1 MPNSTPPPLPT
12 PSGRPIA
19 AGPPA
24 SEGPSPLAAKLRQLG
39 MLPPLN
45 LKGEYALGAW
55 WTGRIGGVL
64 ALAAVIFYGVYLNIT
79 GDFPPWVLVGEIA
92 AIGIA
97 IFWVSLRL
105 SLRNQDLGRVIGAAG
120 LGVLQFTAW
129 STYGLAKF
137 KLFESVIGSSVLQ
150 FVAAIGVVVIAL
162 WRQDKL
168 FAQLAVIFA
177 GLAVFFAIQN
187 PDGGVTIPSSV
198 TMLGIAMVALIGVV
212 LMLRGGWGS
221 AGWLGLLVSQ
231 LCLGYWQY
239 HLGTGHYSVSIQLT
253 ALGCFAILWVA
264 GRLLTDPK
272 VIGGNRSHETFQ
284 LASFFVPALI
294 AFVACNP
301 ADYGRSNLG
310 FMLAAIA
317 LVLGW
322 LERTRFAN
330 ISQIMFISSLV
341 FAAAGMTVRLSDN
354 LWIAWLLAAALAQLL
369 ASRTKSSSLGRMA
382 TEALAA
388 VSAYFLIFNVA
399 GPTAALADLKPI
411 VLVYPWASLVAIA
424 GMALL
429 FSLRE
434 DWEHADEWQHFLR
447 ICGIIVLGGA
457 LVGVQLCGIYV
468 AGGTIHMSHWEMAG
482 WPWLVVGVIALFRY
496 RKALIWVALPAYF
509 VSCILALTWM
519 SSAATSPATDGWH
532 AFWLLIIGLT
542 QAGIIWKTAER
553 KEEWVLAL
561 QHAFTFTM
569 AFLLTWA
576 AFICG
581 LWFVPD
587 GWSAQVSAWFGGA
600 LLISAVAAWL
610 ALSESQ
616 FKKMVLALP
625 GFLAAYVVINGSAWG
640 DLTAFV
646 GPKGLVGGLF
656 WLLGLGL
663 LLRALAR
670 YTAQYADAE
679 GESMQR
685 PIIGT
690 LLLTH
695 TFWVCL
701 ALGGVFPVL
710 PSVCWVLASILIFV
724 MGHFNRSK
732 SFRMLGLAGLAC
744 VTCRMF
750 YVDITGTTS
759 RVIAVG
765 VIAMAFL
772 GIAWL
777 YGRMNAEQQEP
788 SP

>member
-19 AGPPA
+19 AAPPA
-24 SEGPSPLAAKLRQLG
+24 ADGPSPLAEKLRELG

-45 LKGEYALGAW
+45 LKGEYAIGAW

-64 ALAAVIFYGVYLNIT
+64 ALAAVIFYGVWLNVT
-79 GDFPPWVLVGEIA
+79 QSFPAWFMVGEIA
-92 AIGIA
+92 TIGIA
-97 IFWVSLRL
+97 IFWFSLRL
-105 SLRNQDLGRVIGAAG
+105 SLRNLDLGRVIGAAG
-120 LGVLQFTAW
+120 LGVLQFAAW
-129 STYGLAKF
+129 TTYGLPKF
-137 KLFESVIGSSVLQ
+137 QLFDSALGSSVLQ

-187 PDGGVTIPSSV
+187 PDSAVIIPPSVHVLGVI
-198 TMLGIAMVALIGVV
+198 MVALVGVV
-212 LMLRGGWGS
+212 LMLRGSWGS
-221 AGWLGLLVSQ
+221 AGWLGLFVSQ
-231 LCLGYWQY
+231 LCLAFWQY
-239 HLGTGHYSVSIQLT
+239 HLGTGHYSLSIQLT
-253 ALGCFAILWVA
+253 ALFCFATLWVA
-264 GRLLTDPK
+264 GRLLTDSQ
-272 VIGGNRSHETFQ
+272 VIGGTRSHETFL

-310 FMLAAIA
+310 FVMAAIA
-317 LVLGW
+317 LALGW
-322 LERTRFAN
+322 LERTRSAN
-330 ISQIMFISSLV
+330 ISQIMFISALV
-341 FAAAGMTVRLSDN
+341 FAAAGITARLSDN
-354 LWIAWLLAAALAQLL
+354 LWIVWLLAAALAQLL
-369 ASRTKSSSLGRMA
+369 ASRTKSIFGRTA

-388 VSAYFLIFNVA
+388 VSAYFLIFNVS
-399 GPTAALADLKPI
+399 GPAVALADLKPI
-411 VLVYPWASLVAIA
+411 IQVYPWASLVAIA

-429 FSLRE
+429 VSFRE
-434 DWEHADEWQHFLR
+434 DWEHTDEWQHLLR
-447 ICGIIVLGGA
+447 ICGLVVLGA
-457 LVGVQLCGIYV
+457 SLVCVQRQ
-468 AGGTIHMSHWEMAG
+468 AAPEMTG
-482 WPWLVVGVIALFRY
+482 WPWVVVGVIALFRY
-496 RKALIWVALPAYF
+496 RKALIWAALPAYL
-509 VSCILALTWM
+509 VSCILALVWM
-519 SSAATSPATDGWH
+519 SKAESSAMDGWH
-532 AFWLLIIGLT
+532 AFWLLVIGLT

-569 AFLLTWA
+569 AFLLTWS
-576 AFICG
+576 AFLCG
-581 LWFVPD
+581 IWCKSN
-587 GWSAQVSAWFGGA
+587 GWSSLVSAWFGGA

-625 GFLAAYVVINGSAWG
+625 GFLAAYVVINSGGWG
-640 DLTAFV
+640 NVAGFDA
-646 GPKGLVGGLF
+646 PQGLLGALL

-663 LLRALAR
+663 LLRVLAR

-690 LLLTH
+690 LLLIH

-750 YVDITGTTS
+750 YVDITGTSS

-765 VIAMAFL
+765 IIALAFL
-772 GIAWL
+772 GVAWL
-777 YGRMNAEQQEP
+777 YGRMNTEKQDP
-788 SP
+788 SS

>member
-1 MPNSTPPPLPT
+1 
-12 PSGRPIA
+12 
-19 AGPPA
+19 
-24 SEGPSPLAAKLRQLG
+24 

-64 ALAAVIFYGVYLNIT
+64 FLAAVIFYGVYLNIT
-79 GDFPPWVLVGEIA
+79 GNFPAWVMVSEIA

-129 STYGLAKF
+129 STYGLEKF

-150 FVAAIGVVVIAL
+150 FMAAIGVVVIAL

-212 LMLRGGWGS
+212 LMLRGRWGS
-221 AGWLGLLVSQ
+221 AGWLGLFVSQ
-231 LCLGYWQY
+231 LCLGFWQY

-253 ALGCFAILWVA
+253 ALFCFATLWIA

-341 FAAAGMTVRLSDN
+341 FAAAGVTVRLSDN
-354 LWIAWLLAAALAQLL
+354 LWVAWLLAAALAQLL

-429 FSLRE
+429 VSFRE
-434 DWEHADEWQHFLR
+434 DWEHTDEWQHLLR
-447 ICGIIVLGGA
+447 ICGLVVLGA
-457 LVGVQLCGIYV
+457 SLVGVQFHRH
-468 AGGTIHMSHWEMAG
+468 ATPEMTG
-482 WPWLVVGVIALFRY
+482 WPWLVVGVLSFLRY
-496 RKALIWVALPAYF
+496 RKGLIWAAVPAYL
-509 VSCILALTWM
+509 VSCILARTWI
-519 SSAATSPATDGWH
+519 SSASPKLDEQGWH

-561 QHAFTFTM
+561 QHTFTFTM
-569 AFLLTWA
+569 AFLMTWA
-576 AFICG
+576 AFFCG
-581 LWFVPD
+581 LWCVPD
-587 GWSAQVSAWFGGA
+587 GWSPQVSAWFGGA

-625 GFLAAYVVINGSAWG
+625 GFLAAYIMINGSAWG
-640 DLTAFV
+640 ALPAFV

-656 WLLGLGL
+656 WLLGLAL

-679 GESMQR
+679 GESSQR
-685 PIIGT
+685 PVIGA
-690 LLLTH
+690 LLLAYTL
-695 TFWVCL
+695 FVSVDMK
-701 ALGGVFPVL
+701 AEYAVA
-710 PSVCWVLASILIFV
+710 PSVVWVLASILFFV
-724 MGHFNRSK
+724 LGHFNYSK

-744 VTCRMF
+744 ATCRMF
-750 YVDITGTTS
+750 TVDITGTAS

-765 VIAMAFL
+765 VIAVAFL

-777 YGRMNAEQQEP
+777 YGRMNTEQQEP
-788 SP
+788 SS

>member
-19 AGPPA
+19 AAPPA
-24 SEGPSPLAAKLRQLG
+24 ADGPSPLAEKLRELG

-64 ALAAVIFYGVYLNIT
+64 ALAAVIFYGVWLNVT
-79 GDFPPWVLVGEIA
+79 QNFPAWFMVGEIA

-97 IFWVSLRL
+97 IFWFSLRL

-137 KLFESVIGSSVLQ
+137 KLFDSVLGSSVLQ

-187 PDGGVTIPSSV
+187 PDGGVKIDDYVNVLGV
-198 TMLGIAMVALIGVV
+198 TMVALIGVV
-212 LMLRGGWGS
+212 LMLRGSWGS
-221 AGWLGLLVSQ
+221 AGWLGLFVSQ
-231 LCLGYWQY
+231 LCLGFWQY

-253 ALGCFAILWVA
+253 ALFCFVTLWVG
-264 GRLLTDPK
+264 GRFLTDSK
-272 VIGGNRSHETFQ
+272 ILGGARSHETFQ

-294 AFVACNP
+294 AFVACDP
-301 ADYGRSNLG
+301 LHHGRSTLG
-310 FMLAAIA
+310 FELAAIA

-322 LERTRFAN
+322 LERARSAN
-330 ISQIMFISSLV
+330 ISQVMLISSLV
-341 FAAAGMTVRLSDN
+341 FAAAGFTSLLTDHR
-354 LWIAWLLAAALAQLL
+354 WIAWLLAAALAQLL
-369 ASRTKSSSLGRMA
+369 AARTKSSLGRSA

-388 VSAYFLIFNVA
+388 LSAFYLVLDGSA
-399 GPTAALADLKPI
+399 SSAAA
-411 VLVYPWASLVAIA
+411 VGYPWASLVAIA

-429 FSLRE
+429 VSFRQ
-434 DWEHADEWQHFLR
+434 DWEHTDEWQHLLR
-447 ICGIIVLGGA
+447 ICGLIVLGCA
-457 LVGVQLCGIYV
+457 LVGVQQDR
-468 AGGTIHMSHWEMAG
+468 MSPPEMTG
-482 WPWLVVGVIALFRY
+482 WPWLVVGVVAFLRY
-496 RKALIWVALPAYF
+496 RKGLIWAAVPAYL
-509 VSCILALTWM
+509 VSCMLALKWM
-519 SSAATSPATDGWH
+519 SSAAVHPATDGWH

-750 YVDITGTTS
+750 YVDITGTSS

-765 VIAMAFL
+765 IIALAFL
-772 GIAWL
+772 GVAWL
-777 YGRMNAEQQEP
+777 YGRMNTEKQDP
-788 SP
+788 SS

>member
-24 SEGPSPLAAKLRQLG
+24 SDGPSPLAEKLRELG

-64 ALAAVIFYGVYLNIT
+64 ALAAVIFYGVWLNVT
-79 GDFPPWVLVGEIA
+79 QDFPAWFMVGEIA
-92 AIGIA
+92 AIGVA
-97 IFWVSLRL
+97 IFWFSLRL
-105 SLRNQDLGRVIGAAG
+105 SLGNQDLGRVIGAAG

-129 STYGLAKF
+129 STYGLEKF
-137 KLFESVIGSSVLQ
+137 KLFESVLGSSVLQ

-187 PDGGVTIPSSV
+187 PDGGVKIDDYV
-198 TMLGIAMVALIGVV
+198 NVLGVAMVALIGVV
-212 LMLRGGWGS
+212 LMLRGSWGS
-221 AGWLGLLVSQ
+221 AGWLGLFVSQ
-231 LCLGYWQY
+231 LCLGFWQY
-239 HLGTGHYSVSIQLT
+239 HLGAGHYSVSIQLT
-253 ALGCFAILWVA
+253 ALFCFATLWVA
-264 GRLLTDPK
+264 GRLLTDAK
-272 VIGGNRSHETFQ
+272 VIGGARSHETFL

-310 FMLAAIA
+310 FVLAAIA
-317 LVLGW
+317 LALGW
-322 LERTRFAN
+322 SERARSAN
-330 ISQIMFISSLV
+330 ISQVMLISALV
-341 FAAAGMTVRLSDN
+341 FTATGITSRFTDN
-354 LWIAWLLAAALAQLL
+354 RWIAWLLAAALAQLM
-369 ASRTKSSSLGRMA
+369 ASKLESALGRTA
-382 TEALAA
+382 TEALSALA
-388 VSAYFLIFNVA
+388 AYFLIFEVVTPSGAAA
-399 GPTAALADLKPI
+399 G
-411 VLVYPWASLVAIA
+411 YPWSSLVAIA

-429 FSLRE
+429 VSLRE
-434 DWEHADEWQHFLR
+434 DWEHTDEWQYLLR
-447 ICGIIVLGGA
+447 ICGLIVLGVA
-457 LVGVQLCGIYV
+457 LVGVQFHRH
-468 AGGTIHMSHWEMAG
+468 ATPEMTG
-482 WPWLVVGVIALFRY
+482 WPWLVVGVIAFLRY
-496 RKALIWVALPAYF
+496 RKGLIWAALPAYL
-509 VSCILALTWM
+509 VSCLVALGWM
-519 SSAATSPATDGWH
+519 ASVTTLPATTGWH

-542 QAGIIWKTAER
+542 QAGIVWKTAER
-553 KEEWVLAL
+553 EEPWLLAL
-561 QHAFTFTM
+561 QHAFSFTM
-569 AFLLTWA
+569 AFLLTWS
-576 AFICG
+576 AFLCG
-581 LWFVPD
+581 VWCMAD
-587 GWSAQVSAWFGGA
+587 GWSSQVSAWLGGA

-625 GFLAAYVVINGSAWG
+625 GFLAAYVVINSGAWG
-640 DLTAFV
+640 SIKGFD
-646 GPKGLVGGLF
+646 GPQGLVGALF

-690 LLLTH
+690 LLLIH

-750 YVDITGTTS
+750 SVDITGTSS

-765 VIAMAFL
+765 IIALAFL
-772 GIAWL
+772 GVAWL
-777 YGRMNAEQQEP
+777 YGRMNTEKQDP
-788 SP
+788 SS

>member
-1 MPNSTPPPLPT
+1 
-12 PSGRPIA
+12 
-19 AGPPA
+19 
-24 SEGPSPLAAKLRQLG
+24 

-64 ALAAVIFYGVYLNIT
+64 ALAAVIFYGVWLNVT
-79 GDFPPWVLVGEIA
+79 QNFPAWFMVGEIA

-97 IFWVSLRL
+97 IFWFSLRL

-137 KLFESVIGSSVLQ
+137 KLFDSVLGSSVLQ

-187 PDGGVTIPSSV
+187 PDGGVKIDDYVNVLGV
-198 TMLGIAMVALIGVV
+198 TMVALIGVV
-212 LMLRGGWGS
+212 LMLRGSWGS
-221 AGWLGLLVSQ
+221 AGWLGLFVSQ
-231 LCLGYWQY
+231 LCLGFWQY

-253 ALGCFAILWVA
+253 ALFCFVTLWVG
-264 GRLLTDPK
+264 GRFLTDSK
-272 VIGGNRSHETFQ
+272 ILGGARSHETFQ

-294 AFVACNP
+294 AFVACDP
-301 ADYGRSNLG
+301 LHHGRSTLG
-310 FMLAAIA
+310 FELAAIA

-322 LERTRFAN
+322 LERARSAN
-330 ISQIMFISSLV
+330 ISQVMLISSLV
-341 FAAAGMTVRLSDN
+341 FAAAGFTSLLTDHR
-354 LWIAWLLAAALAQLL
+354 WIAWLLAAALAQLL
-369 ASRTKSSSLGRMA
+369 AARTKSSLGRSA

-388 VSAYFLIFNVA
+388 LSAFYLVLDGSA
-399 GPTAALADLKPI
+399 SSAAA
-411 VLVYPWASLVAIA
+411 VGYPWASLVAIA

-429 FSLRE
+429 VSFRQ
-434 DWEHADEWQHFLR
+434 DWEHTDEWQHLLR
-447 ICGIIVLGGA
+447 ICGLIVLGGA
-457 LVGVQLCGIYV
+457 LVGVQQDR
-468 AGGTIHMSHWEMAG
+468 MSPPEMTG
-482 WPWLVVGVIALFRY
+482 WPWLVVGVVAFLRY
-496 RKALIWVALPAYF
+496 RKGLIWAAVPAYL
-509 VSCILALTWM
+509 VSCMLALKWM
-519 SSAATSPATDGWH
+519 SSAAVHPATDGWH

-750 YVDITGTTS
+750 YVDITGTSS

-765 VIAMAFL
+765 IIALAFL
-772 GIAWL
+772 GVAWL
-777 YGRMNAEQQEP
+777 YGRMNTEKQDP
-788 SP
+788 SS

>member
-1 MPNSTPPPLPT
+1 
-12 PSGRPIA
+12 
-19 AGPPA
+19 
-24 SEGPSPLAAKLRQLG
+24 

-64 ALAAVIFYGVYLNIT
+64 FLAAVIFYGIYLNIT
-79 GDFPPWVLVGEIA
+79 GDFPAWVMVSEIA

-97 IFWVSLRL
+97 IFWLSLRL

-129 STYGLAKF
+129 STYGLEKF
-137 KLFESVIGSSVLQ
+137 KLFDSVLGSSVLQ

-177 GLAVFFAIQN
+177 GLAVFFAVQN
-187 PDGGVTIPSSV
+187 PDVGVKIDDYVNVLGVT
-198 TMLGIAMVALIGVV
+198 MVALIGVV
-212 LMLRGGWGS
+212 LMLRGSWGS
-221 AGWLGLLVSQ
+221 AGWLGLFISQ
-231 LCLGYWQY
+231 LCLGFWQY
-239 HLGTGHYSVSIQLT
+239 HLGTGHNSVSIQLT
-253 ALGCFAILWVA
+253 ALCCFATLWVA
-264 GRLLTDPK
+264 GRLLTDSK
-272 VIGGNRSHETFQ
+272 VIGGTRSHETFL

-294 AFVACNP
+294 AFVACNSS
-301 ADYGRSNLG
+301 ADGRSNLG
-310 FMLAAIA
+310 FVLAAIA

-322 LERTRFAN
+322 LERARSTN
-330 ISQIMFISSLV
+330 ISQIMFLSALV
-341 FAAAGMTVRLSDN
+341 FAAAGITARLSDN
-354 LWIAWLLAAALAQLL
+354 LWIVWLLAAALAQLL
-369 ASRTKSSSLGRMA
+369 ASRTKTSPLGRMA

-388 VSAYFLIFNVA
+388 VSAYFLVFNGA

-411 VLVYPWASLVAIA
+411 IQVYPWASLVAIA

-429 FSLRE
+429 VSFRE
-434 DWEHADEWQHFLR
+434 DWEHTDEWQYLLR
-447 ICGIIVLGGA
+447 ICGLVVLGAA
-457 LVGVQLCGIYV
+457 LVGVQQCGVFVI
-468 AGGTIHMSHWEMAG
+468 GGAMHLSHPEMAG
-482 WPWLVVGVIALFRY
+482 WPWLVVGVIAIFRY
-496 RKALIWVALPAYF
+496 RKALIWAALPAYF

-519 SSAATSPATDGWH
+519 SSTSPNPNEQGWY

-542 QAGIIWKTAER
+542 QASIIWKTAER

-561 QHAFTFTM
+561 QHTFTFTM
-569 AFLLTWA
+569 SFLLTWS
-576 AFICG
+576 AFLCG
-581 LWFVPD
+581 VWCSSI
-587 GWSAQVSAWFGGA
+587 GWSSQVSAWFGGA

-625 GFLAAYVVINGSAWG
+625 GFLAAYVVINISFWRNIPGFDAPQG
-640 DLTAFV
+640 FV
-646 GPKGLVGGLF
+646 GALF

-663 LLRALAR
+663 VLRALAR
-670 YTAQYADAE
+670 YTAQYADAD

-690 LLLTH
+690 LLLAH

-701 ALGGVFPVL
+701 ALGGANPVL
-710 PSVCWVLASILIFV
+710 PSVFWVLSSILIFL

-744 VTCRMF
+744 TTCRMF
-750 YVDITGTTS
+750 SVDITGTAS
-759 RVIAVG
+759 RFIAVG
-765 VIAMAFL
+765 VIALAFL
-772 GIAWL
+772 GVAWL
-777 YGRMNAEQQEP
+777 YGRMNTEKQEP
-788 SP
+788 NS

>member
-1 MPNSTPPPLPT
+1 MPNSNPPPLPT

-19 AGPPA
+19 AAPPA
-24 SEGPSPLAAKLRQLG
+24 GEGPSPLAAKLRDLG

-64 ALAAVIFYGVYLNIT
+64 ALAAVIFYGVWLNVT
-79 GDFPPWVLVGEIA
+79 QNFPAWFMVGEIA

-97 IFWVSLRL
+97 IFWFSLRL

-120 LGVLQFTAW
+120 LGVLQFAAW
-129 STYGLAKF
+129 STYGLEKF
-137 KLFESVIGSSVLQ
+137 KLFDSVLGSSVLQ

-177 GLAVFFAIQN
+177 GLAVFFAVQN
-187 PDGGVTIPSSV
+187 PDVGVKIDDYV
-198 TMLGIAMVALIGVV
+198 NVLGVIMVALIGVV
-212 LMLRGGWGS
+212 LMLRGSWGS

-231 LCLGYWQY
+231 LCLGFWQY

-253 ALGCFAILWVA
+253 ALFCFVTLWVG
-264 GRLLTDPK
+264 GRFLTDSK
-272 VIGGNRSHETFQ
+272 ILGGARSHETFQ

-294 AFVACNP
+294 AFVACDP
-301 ADYGRSNLG
+301 LHHGRSTLG
-310 FMLAAIA
+310 FELAAIA

-322 LERTRFAN
+322 LERARSAN
-330 ISQIMFISSLV
+330 ISQVMLISSLV
-341 FAAAGMTVRLSDN
+341 FAAAGFTSLLTDHR
-354 LWIAWLLAAALAQLL
+354 WIAWLLAAALAQLL
-369 ASRTKSSSLGRMA
+369 AARTKSSLGRSA

-388 VSAYFLIFNVA
+388 LSAFYLVLD
-399 GPTAALADLKPI
+399 GTASSAAA
-411 VLVYPWASLVAIA
+411 VGYPWASLVAIA

-429 FSLRE
+429 VSFRQ
-434 DWEHADEWQHFLR
+434 DWEHTDEWQHLLR
-447 ICGIIVLGGA
+447 ICGLIVLGCA
-457 LVGVQLCGIYV
+457 LVGVQQDR
-468 AGGTIHMSHWEMAG
+468 MSPPEMTG
-482 WPWLVVGVIALFRY
+482 WPWLVVGVVAFLRY
-496 RKALIWVALPAYF
+496 RKGLIWAAVPAYL
-509 VSCILALTWM
+509 VSCMLALKWM
-519 SSAATSPATDGWH
+519 SSAAVHPATDGWH

-553 KEEWVLAL
+553 KEEWILAL

-569 AFLLTWA
+569 AFLMTWA

-587 GWSAQVSAWFGGA
+587 GWSAQVAAWFGGA

-625 GFLAAYVVINGSAWG
+625 GFLVAYVVINVSDWG
-640 DLTAFV
+640 NIAGFD

-670 YTAQYADAE
+670 YTLQYADE
-679 GESMQR
+679 DGESMQR
-685 PIIGT
+685 PVIGT
-690 LLLTH
+690 LLLVH
-695 TFWVCL
+695 TFWIFL
-701 ALGGVFPVL
+701 ALKEQFAVL
-710 PSVCWVLASILIFV
+710 PSVAWVLSSILFFV
-724 MGHFNRSK
+724 LGHFNHSK

-744 VTCRMF
+744 ATCRMF
-750 YVDITGTTS
+750 YTDITGTST

-765 VIAMAFL
+765 IIALAFL
-772 GIAWL
+772 GVAWL
-777 YGRMNAEQQEP
+777 YGRMNTEKQDP
-788 SP
+788 SS

>member
-19 AGPPA
+19 AAPPA
-24 SEGPSPLAAKLRQLG
+24 ADGPSPLAAKLRELG

-64 ALAAVIFYGVYLNIT
+64 FLAAVIFYGIYLNIN
-79 GDFPPWVLVGEIA
+79 GNFPAWFMVGEIA

-97 IFWVSLRL
+97 IFWFSLRL

-120 LGVLQFTAW
+120 LGVLQFAAW
-129 STYGLAKF
+129 STYGLKHF
-137 KLFESVIGSSVLQ
+137 NIGFDSMLGSSVLQ

-162 WRQDKL
+162 WRQDKW
-168 FAQLAVIFA
+168 FAQLAVVFA
-177 GLAVFFAIQN
+177 GVAVFFAIQN
-187 PDGGVTIPSSV
+187 PDSAVKIDDYVNVLGVI
-198 TMLGIAMVALIGVV
+198 MVALIGVV
-212 LMLRGGWGS
+212 LMLRGSWGS

-231 LCLGYWQY
+231 LCLSYWQY
-239 HLGTGHYSVSIQLT
+239 HLGTGHYSVAIQLT
-253 ALGCFAILWVA
+253 ALFCFATLWVG
-264 GRLLTDPK
+264 GRFLTDSK
-272 VIGGNRSHETFQ
+272 ILGGTRSHETFQ

-294 AFVACNP
+294 AFVACSP

-310 FMLAAIA
+310 FVLAAIA

-322 LERTRFAN
+322 LERARSTN
-330 ISQIMFISSLV
+330 ISQIMFISALV
-341 FAAAGMTVRLSDN
+341 FAAAGITARLSDN
-354 LWIAWLLAAALAQLL
+354 LWIVWLLAAALAQLL
-369 ASRTKSSSLGRMA
+369 ATRTKSILGRTA

-399 GPTAALADLKPI
+399 GSTTAA
-411 VLVYPWASLVAIA
+411 VGYPWASLVAIA

-429 FSLRE
+429 VSFRE
-434 DWEHADEWQHFLR
+434 EWEHTDEWQYFLR
-447 ICGIIVLGGA
+447 ICGLVVLGAA
-457 LVGVQLCGIYV
+457 LVGVQQCGVRMI
-468 AGGTIHMSHWEMAG
+468 GGAMHMSHQEMTG
-482 WPWLVVGVIALFRY
+482 WPWLVVGAIAIFRY
-496 RKALIWVALPAYF
+496 RKALIWAALPAYL

-519 SSAATSPATDGWH
+519 SSAATHPATDGWH

-581 LWFVPD
+581 LWFVPN

-670 YTAQYADAE
+670 YTAQYADQE
-679 GESMQR
+679 GESAQR
-685 PIIGT
+685 TVIGA
-690 LLLTH
+690 LLLVYTLYVSVGM
-695 TFWVCL
+695 TAEYSVT
-701 ALGGVFPVL
+701 
-710 PSVCWVLASILIFV
+710 PSVVWVLAAILFFV
-724 MGHFNRSK
+724 LGHFNRSK
-732 SFRMLGLAGLAC
+732 SFRMLGLAGLAFA
-744 VTCRMF
+744 TCRMF
-750 YVDITGTTS
+750 TVDITGTAS
-759 RVIAVG
+759 RVVAVGIIAV
-765 VIAMAFL
+765 AFL
-772 GIAWL
+772 GVAWL
-777 YGRMNAEQQEP
+777 YGRMNTEKQDPAA
-788 SP
+788 

>member
-1 MPNSTPPPLPT
+1 
-12 PSGRPIA
+12 
-19 AGPPA
+19 
-24 SEGPSPLAAKLRQLG
+24 

-64 ALAAVIFYGVYLNIT
+64 ALAAVIFYGVWLNVT
-79 GDFPPWVLVGEIA
+79 QNFPAWFMVGEIA

-97 IFWVSLRL
+97 IFWFSLRL

-137 KLFESVIGSSVLQ
+137 KLFDSVLGSSVLQ

-187 PDGGVTIPSSV
+187 PDGGVKIDDYVNVLGV
-198 TMLGIAMVALIGVV
+198 TMVALIGVV
-212 LMLRGGWGS
+212 LMLRGSWGS
-221 AGWLGLLVSQ
+221 AGWLGLFVSQ
-231 LCLGYWQY
+231 LCLGFWQY

-253 ALGCFAILWVA
+253 ALFCFVTLWVG
-264 GRLLTDPK
+264 GRFLTDSK
-272 VIGGNRSHETFQ
+272 ILGGARSHETFQ

-294 AFVACNP
+294 AFVACDP
-301 ADYGRSNLG
+301 LHHGRSTLG
-310 FMLAAIA
+310 FELAAIA

-322 LERTRFAN
+322 LERARSAN
-330 ISQIMFISSLV
+330 ISQVMLISSLV
-341 FAAAGMTVRLSDN
+341 FAAAGFTSLLTDHR
-354 LWIAWLLAAALAQLL
+354 WIAWLLAAALAQLL
-369 ASRTKSSSLGRMA
+369 AARTKSSLGRSA

-388 VSAYFLIFNVA
+388 LSAFYLVLDGSA
-399 GPTAALADLKPI
+399 SSAAA
-411 VLVYPWASLVAIA
+411 VGYPWASLVAIA

-429 FSLRE
+429 VSFRQ
-434 DWEHADEWQHFLR
+434 DWEHTDEWQHLLR
-447 ICGIIVLGGA
+447 ICGLIVLGCA
-457 LVGVQLCGIYV
+457 LVGVQQDR
-468 AGGTIHMSHWEMAG
+468 MSPPEMTG
-482 WPWLVVGVIALFRY
+482 WPWLVVGVVAFLRY
-496 RKALIWVALPAYF
+496 RKGLIWAAVPAYL
-509 VSCILALTWM
+509 VSCMLALKWM
-519 SSAATSPATDGWH
+519 SSAAVHPATDGWH

-750 YVDITGTTS
+750 YVDITGTSS

-765 VIAMAFL
+765 IIALAFL
-772 GIAWL
+772 GVAWL
-777 YGRMNAEQQEP
+777 YGRMNTEKQDP
-788 SP
+788 SS

>member
-1 MPNSTPPPLPT
+1 
-12 PSGRPIA
+12 
-19 AGPPA
+19 
-24 SEGPSPLAAKLRQLG
+24 

-64 ALAAVIFYGVYLNIT
+64 ALAAVIFYGVWLNVT
-79 GDFPPWVLVGEIA
+79 QNFPAWFMVGEIA

-97 IFWVSLRL
+97 IFWFSLRL

-137 KLFESVIGSSVLQ
+137 KLFDSVLGSSVLQ

-187 PDGGVTIPSSV
+187 PDGGVKIDDYVNVLGV
-198 TMLGIAMVALIGVV
+198 TMVALIGVV
-212 LMLRGGWGS
+212 LMLRGSWGS
-221 AGWLGLLVSQ
+221 AGWLGLFVSQ
-231 LCLGYWQY
+231 LCLGFWQY

-253 ALGCFAILWVA
+253 ALFCFATLWVA
-264 GRLLTDPK
+264 GRLLTDSK
-272 VIGGNRSHETFQ
+272 VIGGTRSHETFL

-310 FMLAAIA
+310 FVLAVIA
-317 LVLGW
+317 LALGW
-322 LERTRFAN
+322 LERARSAN
-330 ISQIMFISSLV
+330 ISQVMLISAMV
-341 FAAAGMTVRLSDN
+341 FAAAGITARLSDN
-354 LWIAWLLAAALAQLL
+354 LWIVWLLAAALAQLM
-369 ASRTKSSSLGRMA
+369 ASRTKSILGRTA

-388 VSAYFLIFNVA
+388 VSAYFLIFNVS
-399 GPTAALADLKPI
+399 GPAVALADLKPI
-411 VLVYPWASLVAIA
+411 IQVYPWASLVAIA

-429 FSLRE
+429 VSFRE
-434 DWEHADEWQHFLR
+434 DWEHTDEWQHLLR
-447 ICGIIVLGGA
+447 ICGLVVLGA
-457 LVGVQLCGIYV
+457 SLVCVQRQ
-468 AGGTIHMSHWEMAG
+468 AAPEMTG
-482 WPWLVVGVIALFRY
+482 WPWVVVGVIALFRY
-496 RKALIWVALPAYF
+496 RKALIWAALPAYL
-509 VSCILALTWM
+509 VSCILALVWM
-519 SSAATSPATDGWH
+519 SKAESSAMAGWH
-532 AFWLLIIGLT
+532 AFWLLVIGLT

-569 AFLLTWA
+569 AFLLTWS
-576 AFICG
+576 AFLCG
-581 LWFVPD
+581 IWCKSN
-587 GWSAQVSAWFGGA
+587 GWSSLISAWFGGA

-625 GFLAAYVVINGSAWG
+625 GFLAAYVVINSGGWG
-640 DLTAFV
+640 NVAGFDA
-646 GPKGLVGGLF
+646 PQGLLGALL

-690 LLLTH
+690 LLLIH

-710 PSVCWVLASILIFV
+710 PSVCWVLASILVFV

-750 YVDITGTTS
+750 TVDITGTSS

-765 VIAMAFL
+765 IIALAFL
-772 GIAWL
+772 GVAWL
-777 YGRMNAEQQEP
+777 YGRMNTEKQDP
-788 SP
+788 SS

>member
-1 MPNSTPPPLPT
+1 MPNNTPPPLPT
-12 PSGRPIA
+12 SSGPSQA
-19 AGPPA
+19 D
-24 SEGPSPLAAKLRQLG
+24 GPSPLAEKLRELG

-64 ALAAVIFYGVYLNIT
+64 ALAAVIFYGVWLNVT
-79 GDFPPWVLVGEIA
+79 QNFPAWFMVGEIA

-97 IFWVSLRL
+97 IFWFSLRL

-137 KLFESVIGSSVLQ
+137 KLFDSVLGSSVLQ

-187 PDGGVTIPSSV
+187 PDGGVKIDDYVNVLGV
-198 TMLGIAMVALIGVV
+198 TMVALIGVV
-212 LMLRGGWGS
+212 LMLRGSWGS
-221 AGWLGLLVSQ
+221 AGWLGLFVSQ
-231 LCLGYWQY
+231 LCLGFWQY

-253 ALGCFAILWVA
+253 ALFCFVTLWVG
-264 GRLLTDPK
+264 GRFLTDSK
-272 VIGGNRSHETFQ
+272 ILGGARSHETFQ

-294 AFVACNP
+294 AFVACDP
-301 ADYGRSNLG
+301 LHHGRSTLG
-310 FMLAAIA
+310 FELAAIA

-322 LERTRFAN
+322 LERARSAN
-330 ISQIMFISSLV
+330 ISQVMLISSLV
-341 FAAAGMTVRLSDN
+341 FAAAGFTSLLTDHR
-354 LWIAWLLAAALAQLL
+354 WIAWLLAAALAQLL
-369 ASRTKSSSLGRMA
+369 AARTKSSLGRSA

-388 VSAYFLIFNVA
+388 LSAFYLVLDGSA
-399 GPTAALADLKPI
+399 SSAAA
-411 VLVYPWASLVAIA
+411 VGYPWASLVAIA

-429 FSLRE
+429 VSFRQ
-434 DWEHADEWQHFLR
+434 DWEHTDEWQHLLR
-447 ICGIIVLGGA
+447 ICGLIVLGGA
-457 LVGVQLCGIYV
+457 LVGVQQDR
-468 AGGTIHMSHWEMAG
+468 MSPPEMTG
-482 WPWLVVGVIALFRY
+482 WPWLVVGVVAFLRY
-496 RKALIWVALPAYF
+496 RKGLIWAAVPAYL
-509 VSCILALTWM
+509 VSCMLALKWM
-519 SSAATSPATDGWH
+519 SSAAVHPATDGWH

-750 YVDITGTTS
+750 YVDITGTSS

-765 VIAMAFL
+765 IIALAFL
-772 GIAWL
+772 GVAWL
-777 YGRMNAEQQEP
+777 YGRMNTEKQDP
-788 SP
+788 SS

>member
-24 SEGPSPLAAKLRQLG
+24 SEGPSPLAEKLRELG

-64 ALAAVIFYGVYLNIT
+64 FLAAVIFYGVYLNIT

-129 STYGLAKF
+129 STYGLEKF

-341 FAAAGMTVRLSDN
+341 FAAAGMTVRLSGN
-354 LWIAWLLAAALAQLL
+354 LWVAWLLAAALAQLL
-369 ASRTKSSSLGRMA
+369 ASRTKSSPLGRMA

-411 VLVYPWASLVAIA
+411 VPVYPWASLVAIA

-429 FSLRE
+429 VSFRE
-434 DWEHADEWQHFLR
+434 DWEHTDEWQHFLR
-447 ICGIIVLGGA
+447 ICGLMVLGA
-457 LVGVQLCGIYV
+457 TLVGVQLCGIYV
-468 AGGTIHMSHWEMAG
+468 EGGSIHLSYPEMAG

-496 RKALIWVALPAYF
+496 RKALIWAAVPSYLW
-509 VSCILALTWM
+509 SCMLALAWM
-519 SSAATSPATDGWH
+519 SKAVPSETDGWH

-553 KEEWVLAL
+553 KEEWILAL

-569 AFLLTWA
+569 AFLMTWA

-581 LWFVPD
+581 LWCLPN
-587 GWSAQVSAWFGGA
+587 GWSPQVSAWFGGA

-610 ALSESQ
+610 ALAESH

-625 GFLAAYVVINGSAWG
+625 GFLVAYTIITGSEWG
-640 DLTAFV
+640 HIQDFV
-646 GPKGLVGGLF
+646 GPKGIVGGLF

-663 LLRALAR
+663 LLRVLAR
-670 YTAQYADAE
+670 YTQDYADEE
-679 GESMQR
+679 GESTQR
-685 PIIGT
+685 PVIGSFLLAYT
-690 LLLTH
+690 LYVSVDMTAEYA
-695 TFWVCL
+695 V
-701 ALGGVFPVL
+701 A
-710 PSVCWVLASILIFV
+710 PSVVWVLASILFFV
-724 MGHFNRSK
+724 LGHFNYSK

-744 VTCRMF
+744 ATCRMF
-750 YVDITGTTS
+750 TVDITETGS

-765 VIAMAFL
+765 VIAIAFL

-788 SP
+788 SS

>member
-1 MPNSTPPPLPT
+1 MRPIKIFNDRSRACCGIINLMPNNTPPPLPT
-12 PSGRPIA
+12 SSGPSQA
-19 AGPPA
+19 D
-24 SEGPSPLAAKLRQLG
+24 GPSPLAEKLRELG

-64 ALAAVIFYGVYLNIT
+64 FLAAVIFYGVYLNIT

-97 IFWVSLRL
+97 IFWFSLRL

-120 LGVLQFTAW
+120 LGVLQFAAW
-129 STYGLAKF
+129 STYGLTKF
-137 KLFESVIGSSVLQ
+137 KLFDSVLGSSVLQ
-150 FVAAIGVVVIAL
+150 FVAAIVVVVIAL

-187 PDGGVTIPSSV
+187 PDVGVKIDDYVNVLGVT
-198 TMLGIAMVALIGVV
+198 MVALIGVV

-231 LCLGYWQY
+231 LCLGFWQV
-239 HLGTGHYSVSIQLT
+239 HLGGTGHYSVSIQLT
-253 ALGCFAILWVA
+253 ALLCFATLWVA
-264 GRLLTDPK
+264 GRLLTDSK

-294 AFVACNP
+294 AFVACSP

-310 FMLAAIA
+310 FELAAIA

-322 LERTRFAN
+322 LERARSAN
-330 ISQIMFISSLV
+330 ISQVMLISSLV
-341 FAAAGMTVRLSDN
+341 FTAAGITTIYTDN
-354 LWIAWLLAAALAQLL
+354 RWIAWLLAAALAQLL
-369 ASRTKSSSLGRMA
+369 ASRTRSSLGRTA
-382 TEALAA
+382 TEALSALAA
-388 VSAYFLIFNVA
+388 FYLIFQSGSA
-399 GPTAALADLKPI
+399 SLG
-411 VLVYPWASLVAIA
+411 YPWASLVAIA

-429 FSLRE
+429 LSFRE
-434 DWEHADEWQHFLR
+434 DWEHTDEWQHLLR
-447 ICGIIVLGGA
+447 ICGLVVLGVA
-457 LVGVQLCGIYV
+457 LVGVQ
-468 AGGTIHMSHWEMAG
+468 HPRSHPEMAG
-482 WPWLVVGVIALFRY
+482 WPWLVIGVIAFLRY
-496 RKALIWVALPAYF
+496 RKGLIWAAVPAYM
-509 VSCILALTWM
+509 VSCLLALKWM
-519 SSAATSPATDGWH
+519 SATSPNPAEQGWH

-553 KEEWVLAL
+553 KEEWILAL

-569 AFLLTWA
+569 AFLMTWS
-576 AFICG
+576 AFLCG
-581 LWFVPD
+581 VWCKSN
-587 GWSAQVSAWFGGA
+587 GWSSLVSAWFGGA

-625 GFLAAYVVINGSAWG
+625 GFLAAYVVINSGGWG
-640 DLTAFV
+640 NVAGFDA
-646 GPKGLVGGLF
+646 PQGLLGALL

-685 PIIGT
+685 PVIG
-690 LLLTH
+690 LLLLAH

-701 ALGGVFPVL
+701 ALGVVFPVL
-710 PSVCWVLASILIFV
+710 PSVCWVLASILFFV
-724 MGHFNRSK
+724 LGHFNHSK
-732 SFRMLGLAGLAC
+732 SFRMLGLAGLAFA
-744 VTCRMF
+744 TCRMF
-750 YVDITGTTS
+750 TVDITGTSS

-765 VIAMAFL
+765 IIALAFL
-772 GIAWL
+772 GVAWL
-777 YGRMNAEQQEP
+777 YGRMNTEKQD
-788 SP
+788 SGS

>member
-1 MPNSTPPPLPT
+1 
-12 PSGRPIA
+12 
-19 AGPPA
+19 
-24 SEGPSPLAAKLRQLG
+24 

-45 LKGEYALGAW
+45 LKGEYAIGAW

-64 ALAAVIFYGVYLNIT
+64 ALAAVIFYGVWLNVT
-79 GDFPPWVLVGEIA
+79 QNFPAWFMVGEIA

-97 IFWVSLRL
+97 IFWFSLRL

-137 KLFESVIGSSVLQ
+137 KLFDSVLGSSVLQ

-187 PDGGVTIPSSV
+187 PDGGVKIDDYVNVLGV
-198 TMLGIAMVALIGVV
+198 TMVALIGVV
-212 LMLRGGWGS
+212 LMLRGSWGS
-221 AGWLGLLVSQ
+221 AGWLGLFVSQ
-231 LCLGYWQY
+231 LCLGFWQY

-253 ALGCFAILWVA
+253 ALFCFATLWVA
-264 GRLLTDPK
+264 GRLLTDSK
-272 VIGGNRSHETFQ
+272 VIGGTRSHETFL

-310 FMLAAIA
+310 FVLAVIA
-317 LVLGW
+317 LALGW
-322 LERTRFAN
+322 LERARSAN
-330 ISQIMFISSLV
+330 ISQVMLISAMV
-341 FAAAGMTVRLSDN
+341 FAATGITARLSDN
-354 LWIAWLLAAALAQLL
+354 LWIVWLLAAALAQLL
-369 ASRTKSSSLGRMA
+369 ASRTKSILGRTA

-388 VSAYFLIFNVA
+388 LSAFYLVFD
-399 GPTAALADLKPI
+399 GTASSAAA
-411 VLVYPWASLVAIA
+411 VGYPWASLVAIA
-424 GMALL
+424 SMALL
-429 FSLRE
+429 VSFRQ
-434 DWEHADEWQHFLR
+434 DWEHADEWQHLLR
-447 ICGIIVLGGA
+447 ICGLIVLGCV
-457 LVGVQLCGIYV
+457 LVGVQQDR
-468 AGGTIHMSHWEMAG
+468 MSPPEMTG
-482 WPWLVVGVIALFRY
+482 WPWLVVGVVAFLRY
-496 RKALIWVALPAYF
+496 RKGLIWAAVPAYL
-509 VSCILALTWM
+509 VSCMLALVWM
-519 SSAATSPATDGWH
+519 SKAESSAMDGWH
-532 AFWLLIIGLT
+532 AFWLLVIGLT

-569 AFLLTWA
+569 AFLLTWS
-576 AFICG
+576 AFLCG
-581 LWFVPD
+581 VWCKSN
-587 GWSAQVSAWFGGA
+587 GWSSLVSAWLGGA

-625 GFLAAYVVINGSAWG
+625 GFLAAYVVINSGGWG
-640 DLTAFV
+640 NVAGFDA
-646 GPKGLVGGLF
+646 PQGLLGALL

-690 LLLTH
+690 LLLIH

-710 PSVCWVLASILIFV
+710 PSVCWVLASILVFV

-750 YVDITGTTS
+750 YVDITGTSS

-765 VIAMAFL
+765 IIALAFL
-772 GIAWL
+772 GVAWL
-777 YGRMNAEQQEP
+777 YGRMITEKQDP
-788 SP
+788 SS

>member
-19 AGPPA
+19 AAPPA
-24 SEGPSPLAAKLRQLG
+24 ADGPSPLAEKLRELG

-64 ALAAVIFYGVYLNIT
+64 ALAAVIFYGVWLNVT
-79 GDFPPWVLVGEIA
+79 QNFPAWFMVGEIA

-97 IFWVSLRL
+97 IFWFSLRL

-137 KLFESVIGSSVLQ
+137 KLFDSVLGSSVLQ

-187 PDGGVTIPSSV
+187 PDGGVKIDDYVNVLGV
-198 TMLGIAMVALIGVV
+198 TMVALIGVV
-212 LMLRGGWGS
+212 LMLRGSWGS
-221 AGWLGLLVSQ
+221 AGWLGLFVSQ
-231 LCLGYWQY
+231 LCLGFWQY

-253 ALGCFAILWVA
+253 ALFCFVTLWVG
-264 GRLLTDPK
+264 GRFLTDSK
-272 VIGGNRSHETFQ
+272 ILGGARSHETFQ

-294 AFVACNP
+294 AFVACDP
-301 ADYGRSNLG
+301 LHHGRSTLG
-310 FMLAAIA
+310 FELAAIA

-322 LERTRFAN
+322 LERARSAN
-330 ISQIMFISSLV
+330 ISQVMLISSLV
-341 FAAAGMTVRLSDN
+341 FAAAGFTSLLTDHR
-354 LWIAWLLAAALAQLL
+354 WIAWLLAAALAQLL
-369 ASRTKSSSLGRMA
+369 AARTKSSLGRSA

-388 VSAYFLIFNVA
+388 LSAFYLVLDGSA
-399 GPTAALADLKPI
+399 SSAAA
-411 VLVYPWASLVAIA
+411 VGYPWASLVAIA

-429 FSLRE
+429 VSFRQ
-434 DWEHADEWQHFLR
+434 DWEHTDEWQHLLR
-447 ICGIIVLGGA
+447 ICGLIVLGGA
-457 LVGVQLCGIYV
+457 LVGVQQDR
-468 AGGTIHMSHWEMAG
+468 MSPPEMTG
-482 WPWLVVGVIALFRY
+482 WPWLVVGVVAFLRY
-496 RKALIWVALPAYF
+496 RKGLIWAAVPAYL
-509 VSCILALTWM
+509 VSCMLALKWM
-519 SSAATSPATDGWH
+519 SSAAVHPATDGWH

-750 YVDITGTTS
+750 YVDITGTSS

-765 VIAMAFL
+765 IIALAFL
-772 GIAWL
+772 GVAWL
-777 YGRMNAEQQEP
+777 YGRMNTEKQDP
-788 SP
+788 SS

>member
-1 MPNSTPPPLPT
+1 MPNSTPPPPLPT

-24 SEGPSPLAAKLRQLG
+24 SEGPSPLAAKLRELG

-64 ALAAVIFYGVYLNIT
+64 ALAAVIFYGVWLNVT
-79 GDFPPWVLVGEIA
+79 QNFPAWFMVGEIA

-97 IFWVSLRL
+97 IFWFSLRL

-137 KLFESVIGSSVLQ
+137 KLFDSVLGSSVLQ

-187 PDGGVTIPSSV
+187 PDGGVKIDDYVNVLGV
-198 TMLGIAMVALIGVV
+198 TMVALIGVV
-212 LMLRGGWGS
+212 LMLRGSWGS
-221 AGWLGLLVSQ
+221 AGWLGLFVSQ
-231 LCLGYWQY
+231 LCLGFWQY

-294 AFVACNP
+294 AFVACSP

-310 FMLAAIA
+310 FVLAAIA

-322 LERTRFAN
+322 LESTRFAN

-341 FAAAGMTVRLSDN
+341 FAAAGFTSLLTDHR
-354 LWIAWLLAAALAQLL
+354 WIAWLLAAALAQLL
-369 ASRTKSSSLGRMA
+369 AARTKSSLGRSA

-388 VSAYFLIFNVA
+388 LSAFYLVFD
-399 GPTAALADLKPI
+399 GTASSAAA
-411 VLVYPWASLVAIA
+411 VGYPWASLVAIA

-429 FSLRE
+429 VSFRQ
-434 DWEHADEWQHFLR
+434 DWEHADEWQHLLR
-447 ICGIIVLGGA
+447 ICGLIVLGCV
-457 LVGVQLCGIYV
+457 LVGVQQDR
-468 AGGTIHMSHWEMAG
+468 MSPPEMTG
-482 WPWLVVGVIALFRY
+482 WPWLVVGVVAFLRY
-496 RKALIWVALPAYF
+496 RKGLIWAAVPAYL
-509 VSCILALTWM
+509 VSCMLALKWM
-519 SSAATSPATDGWH
+519 SSAAVHPATDGWH
-532 AFWLLIIGLT
+532 AFWLLVIGLT

-569 AFLLTWA
+569 AFLLTWS
-576 AFICG
+576 AFLCG
-581 LWFVPD
+581 IWCKSN
-587 GWSAQVSAWFGGA
+587 GWSSLISAWFGGA
-600 LLISAVAAWL
+600 LMISAVAAWL

-625 GFLAAYVVINGSAWG
+625 GFLAAYVVINSGGWG
-640 DLTAFV
+640 NVAGFDP
-646 GPKGLVGGLF
+646 PKGLLGALL

-750 YVDITGTTS
+750 TVDITGTSS

-765 VIAMAFL
+765 IIALAFL
-772 GIAWL
+772 GVAWL
-777 YGRMNAEQQEP
+777 YGRMNTEKQDP
-788 SP
+788 SS

>member
-1 MPNSTPPPLPT
+1 MPNSNPPPLPT

-24 SEGPSPLAAKLRQLG
+24 SDGPSPLAAKLRELG

-64 ALAAVIFYGVYLNIT
+64 ALAAVIFYGVWLNVT
-79 GDFPPWVLVGEIA
+79 QHFPAWFMVGEIA

-97 IFWVSLRL
+97 IFWFSLRL

-120 LGVLQFTAW
+120 LGVLQFAAW
-129 STYGLAKF
+129 STYGLKNF
-137 KLFESVIGSSVLQ
+137 NIGFDNMLGSSVLQ

-187 PDGGVTIPSSV
+187 PDSEVKIDDYVNVLGVI
-198 TMLGIAMVALIGVV
+198 MVALIGVV
-212 LMLRGGWGS
+212 LMLRGSWGS

-231 LCLGYWQY
+231 LCLGFWQY

-253 ALGCFAILWVA
+253 ALFCFVTLWVG
-264 GRLLTDPK
+264 GRFLTDSK
-272 VIGGNRSHETFQ
+272 ILGGTRSHETFQ

-294 AFVACNP
+294 AFVACDP
-301 ADYGRSNLG
+301 LHHGRSTLG
-310 FMLAAIA
+310 FELAAIA

-322 LERTRFAN
+322 LERARSAN
-330 ISQIMFISSLV
+330 ISQVMLISSLV
-341 FAAAGMTVRLSDN
+341 FAAAGFTSLLTDHR
-354 LWIAWLLAAALAQLL
+354 WIAWLLAAALAQLL
-369 ASRTKSSSLGRMA
+369 AARTKSSLGRSA

-388 VSAYFLIFNVA
+388 LSAFYLVLD
-399 GPTAALADLKPI
+399 GTASSAAA
-411 VLVYPWASLVAIA
+411 VGYPWASLVAIA

-429 FSLRE
+429 VSFRQ
-434 DWEHADEWQHFLR
+434 DWEHTDEWQHLLR
-447 ICGIIVLGGA
+447 ICGLIVLGCA
-457 LVGVQLCGIYV
+457 LVGVQQDR
-468 AGGTIHMSHWEMAG
+468 MSPPEMTG
-482 WPWLVVGVIALFRY
+482 WPWLVVGVVAFLRY
-496 RKALIWVALPAYF
+496 RKGLIWAAVPAYL
-509 VSCILALTWM
+509 VSCMLALKWM
-519 SSAATSPATDGWH
+519 SSAAVHPTTDGWH

-553 KEEWVLAL
+553 KEEWILAL

-569 AFLLTWA
+569 AFLLTWS
-576 AFICG
+576 AFLCG
-581 LWFVPD
+581 VWCDVN
-587 GWSAQVSAWFGGA
+587 GWSSLVSAWFGGA

-625 GFLAAYVVINGSAWG
+625 GFLVAYVVINVSDWG
-640 DLTAFV
+640 NIAGFD

-670 YTAQYADAE
+670 YTLQYADKD

-685 PIIGT
+685 PVIGT
-690 LLLTH
+690 LLLVH
-695 TFWVCL
+695 TFWIFL
-701 ALGGVFPVL
+701 ALKEQFAVL
-710 PSVCWVLASILIFV
+710 PSVAWVLSSILFFV
-724 MGHFNRSK
+724 LGHFNHSK

-744 VTCRMF
+744 ATCRMF
-750 YVDITGTTS
+750 YTDITGTST

-765 VIAMAFL
+765 IIALAFL
-772 GIAWL
+772 GVAWL
-777 YGRMNAEQQEP
+777 YGRMNTEKQDP
-788 SP
+788 SS